1 MEPLPLSTWTF
12 AHDGDGQH
20 MGPMAEG
27 FHDAFN
33 PGDDSETIATVDV
46 DRVALAAIQALDRRQ

>member
-1 MEPLPLSTWTF
+1 
-12 AHDGDGQH
+12 
-20 MGPMAEG
+20 MAEG